1 MELLGEYVGQDGQR
15 QRLRVP
21 CEAPG
26 NADHFQGLLS
36 GVARMKELVAELFGS
51 PVQGEAQD
59 RVAAA
64 PEEALDGELWDG
76 AGATGGRAG
85 APREKSQGARVKQ
98 QTGENWRK
106 KDSY

>member
-64 PEEALDGELWDG
+64 PEEALDGDDEDDAEDENNIDNRTNSDG
-76 AGATGGRAG
+76 PTAKR
-85 APREKSQGARVKQ
+85 PKPPS
-98 QTGENWRK
+98 
-106 KDSY
+106 